1 MKTKKIIY
9 ELKEHIPF
17 TIIATLIAVLII
29 MYVQFIL
36 KKEIPDEL
44 FHTLH
49 PLHILVSAIATS
61 GIYYKYKKNIFQ
73 AILIGIIGAII
84 IGSISDIIFPY
95 LGGTLLNLNTEFH
108 LPIIENTLLILLVAA
123 IGSVLGT
130 FKITKIPHML
140 HVLLSV
146 FASLFY
152 LITFSPEF
160 NMIYFIASFFIV
172 FIAVIIPCCIS
183 DIIFPLLFV
192 RRKK

>member
-36 KKEIPDEL
+36 KKEISDEL

-172 FIAVIIPCCIS
+172 FIAVIIPCCVS